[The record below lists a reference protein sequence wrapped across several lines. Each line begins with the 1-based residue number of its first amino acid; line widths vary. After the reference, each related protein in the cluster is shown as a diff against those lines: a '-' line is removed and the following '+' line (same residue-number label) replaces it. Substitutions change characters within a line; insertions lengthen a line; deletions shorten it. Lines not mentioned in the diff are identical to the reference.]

1 MGNKMKKLICAL
13 LASAMLVGS
22 VGVVGFADE
31 DTNAETVVTT
41 SAEATEKP
49 ADAEATEAP
58 AETEATEAPAGAE
71 ATEAPAVTEA
81 PVATVAPTTSGS
93 SYDNDSY
100 YDKALSLCSALGII
114 TGYEDGSVKP
124 DSKVTRAEMASIVL
138 RMLDLTSTSTYQ
150 NGFTDVTSSHW
161 AADQIQTALEANIIS
176 GMGDG
181 TFVPDGEV
189 TYAQVCVML
198 VNAMNYQDDAE
209 YYGGYP
215 NGYIKV
221 AGMSDLEI
229 TKNAPGAADVAS
241 DRGVVI
247 KMVYNALLGQY
258 KEINGYENGA
268 PTYKANGTLAKAKFD
283 VIDKKGVLTA
293 TSKTSVSSTDV
304 QDGQIEIVSDDD
316 DEAKLFDCDLTGL
329 EDYLAQKITYYYKE
343 NSGLTPKVLAVT
355 YDASKTTTYKADAD
369 DIQKVEG
376 FEQNAGTFKIEG
388 VSKKKNCAGASI
400 VYNGKIIS
408 SSQLATLGTSIN
420 DLLLPEKGSI
430 RLVDSDKDDV
440 FDVVFV
446 DSYDTMIVTSASNDK
461 LIGKVAKSGEDA
473 YQTTEA
479 KTITLDDSEDR
490 TISVKRAG
498 ADVKLRNLKKNDVAS
513 IKRSLDD
520 TVVDIVVTGESFT
533 GSASGVSIKYNNSY
547 ATVNGTKYDV
557 ANVATGDLKTG
568 VQSTFYTDM
577 FGRIAYVE
585 SSVSGRLQTG
595 EAYGWL
601 IDTYKGEGSS
611 DYVVSLMTQDGK
623 NVEYTFAN
631 SVSYWAPKAVTGGE
645 SKSKTD
651 METIVQNLLTDDS
664 NFAQIWGSTRDTS
677 GYVEGSTS
685 ERRLGW
691 YGVLPVRLVK
701 YKVNSSNKI
710 TKLYF
715 AVSAVNGDEKYYDA
729 NSKYVYNRQNIT
741 DTYLSDAQLKALK
754 DSDALIIDPFNKSG
768 STLKGGL
775 LGGYQVI
782 DDTIEFGVPNDKSN
796 LKNTESYTIKKVTAS
811 QYNLKENGIS
821 DTYIFADMDG
831 VTPAAVVRLVE
842 DTTKP
847 VNPAD
852 LDNVGNTPAMVV
864 DEISYGVDDEDN
876 RIYTIS
882 GYSGGAET
890 SVTTSKISA
899 LAELTGYKDKKY
911 ATGDV
916 LWNADSS
923 DSIEKY
929 LHKGDIIITDGKY
942 ILLYSCV
949 KDVYDK
955 LKAGESVSKYVSGS
969 DTRNYYYFDQ
979 VSDLDIGDTTWM
991 DIGSNKVIL
1000 DDSKVMDTVEIDLSK
1015 PFDRAISINTDG
1027 LTIADLTDY
1036 DSKDGEYLA
1045 FARFANK
1052 GSLYEVM
1059 VYDIK
1064 ADTTS
1069 STETE

>member
-58 AETEATEAPAGAE
+58 ASAEATEAPAGAE

-93 SYDNDSY
+93 SYDSDSY

-304 QDGQIEIVSDDD
+304 RDGQIEIVSDED

-355 YDASKTTTYKADAD
+355 YDASKTTTFKADAD
-369 DIQKVEG
+369 DIQTVEG
-376 FEQNAGTFKIEG
+376 FDTDEGKFKIEG
-388 VSKKKNCAGASI
+388 VSKKKDCAGATI
-400 VYNGKIIS
+400 VYNGKMVS
-408 SSQLATLGTSIN
+408 SSEIAKLGTLIN
-420 DLLLPEKGSI
+420 DLLTPEKGSI
-430 RLVDSDKDDV
+430 RLVDSDKDGK
-440 FDVVFV
+440 FDVLFV
-446 DSYDTMIVTSASNDK
+446 DSYETMVVTSASEDK
-461 LIGKVAKSGEDA
+461 LIGKVAKSGEEA
-473 YQTTEA
+473 YQTTET
-479 KTITLDDSEDR
+479 KTIPLDDSEDR
-490 TISVKRAG
+490 TITVKRAG
-498 ADVKLRNLKKNDVAS
+498 VDVKLRNLKKNDVAS
-513 IKRSLDD
+513 IKKSLDD

-577 FGRIAYVE
+577 FGRIAYIE
-585 SSVSGRLQTG
+585 SSVSGRLQSS

-601 IDTYKGEGSS
+601 VDVYKGEGTS
-611 DYVVSLMTQDGK
+611 DYVLSIMTQDGK

-631 SVSYWAPKAVTGGE
+631 TVTYWAPKSLTGGKPK
-645 SKSKTD
+645 SKSE
-651 METIVQNLLTDDS
+651 METIVRNLNSDNN
-664 NFAQIWGSTRDTS
+664 NFQQIWEGTRITNKVVPGTS
-677 GYVEGSTS
+677 N
-685 ERRLGW
+685 ERPYSWNGIMPIRLI
-691 YGVLPVRLVK
+691 K

-715 AVSAVNGDEKYYDA
+715 AVSCVNGDGKYYSSTSD
-729 NSKYVYNRQNIT
+729 YVYDGKNIT
-741 DTYLSDAQLKALK
+741 DKELSDTEIKALK
-754 DSDALIIDPFNKSG
+754 DSDALIVDPFNKSG
-768 STLKGGL
+768 STVKGGL
-775 LGGYQVI
+775 LAGYQVT
-782 DDTIEFGVPNDKSN
+782 DDMIEFGVPNDTSN

-811 QYNLKENGIS
+811 QYNLKENGIG
-821 DTYIFADMDG
+821 DTYVFADIDG
-831 VTPAAVVRLVE
+831 VSPAAVVRLVE

-852 LDNVGNTPAMVV
+852 LDNVGNTPAMIV

-890 SVTTSKISA
+890 SVTTSKVSA
-899 LAELTGYKDKKY
+899 LAELTGYNDKKY
-911 ATGDV
+911 ATGAV

-923 DSIEKY
+923 DSIDKY

-955 LKAGESVSKYVSGS
+955 LKDNKSVSKYVSGS

-979 VSDLDIGDTTWM
+979 VKDLDIGDTTWM
-991 DIGSNKVIL
+991 DIGSSKVIL
-1000 DDSKVMDTVEIDLSK
+1000 DASKVMDTVEIDLSK
-1015 PFDRAISINTDG
+1015 PFDKAVTINTDG
-1027 LTIADLTDY
+1027 LTIADLNDY
-1036 DSKDGEYLA
+1036 DSKKGEYLA
-1045 FARFANK
+1045 FARLANK
-1052 GSLYEVM
+1052 GTLYEVM
-1059 VYDIK
+1059 IYNIK

>member
-13 LASAMLVGS
+13 LASAMFVGS

-58 AETEATEAPAGAE
+58 AGAE

-93 SYDNDSY
+93 NYDSDSY

-355 YDASKTTTYKADAD
+355 YDASKTTTFKADAD
-369 DIQKVEG
+369 DIQTVEG
-376 FEQNAGTFKIEG
+376 FDTDGGKFKIEG
-388 VSKKKNCAGASI
+388 VSKKKDCAGASI

-408 SSQLATLGTSIN
+408 NSQLAELGESIN

-446 DSYDTMIVTSASNDK
+446 DSYETMVVSSATDERIV
-461 LIGKVAKSGEDA
+461 GKVADNDNFGDTKNL
-473 YQTTEA
+473 
-479 KTITLDDSEDR
+479 TIKLDDSEDR
-490 TISVKRAG
+490 TISVTKAG
-498 ADVKLRNLKKNDVAS
+498 NEIRLRNLKKNDVAT
-513 IKRSLDD
+513 IRRSLDD
-520 TVVDIVVTGESFT
+520 TVVDVVVTGESFT
-533 GSASGVSIKYNNSY
+533 GSASGISKKVDKSY
-547 ATVNGTKYDV
+547 ATINGTKYDV
-557 ANVATGDLKTG
+557 ANVAVGDLVSGT
-568 VQSTFYTDM
+568 QSTFYTDM
-577 FGRIAYVE
+577 FGRIAYIE
-585 SSVSGRLQTG
+585 STAGGLLQSG
-595 EAYGWL
+595 EKYGW
-601 IDTYKGEGSS
+601 IMNGYDAEDGSG
-611 DYVVSLMTQDGK
+611 YILEIMTQDGK
-623 NVEYTFAN
+623 SAEYKLGS
-631 SVSYWAPKAVTGGE
+631 SVDYWAPTATAATTLS
-645 SKSKTD
+645 SKEEAKSTISALMTSNSFIVAKNSKN
-651 METIVQNLLTDDS
+651 VVV
-664 NFAQIWGSTRDTS
+664 G
-677 GYVEGSTS
+677 
-685 ERRLGW
+685 
-691 YGVLPVRLVK
+691 PVRLIK
-701 YKVNSSNKI
+701 YKVNSSDNI
-710 TKLYF
+710 TRIYC
-715 AVSAVNGDEKYYDA
+715 AVDSSKVSDEK
-729 NSKYVYNRQNIT
+729 
-741 DTYLSDAQLKALK
+741 ALR
-754 DSDALIIDPFNKSG
+754 IDPTNLNGVSIVG
-768 STLKGGL
+768 NLV
-775 LGGYQVI
+775 GGYKI
-782 DDTIEFGVPNDKSN
+782 NDGIIEISVPKSAEDM
-796 LKNTESYTIKKVTAS
+796 KNADNYKVGTVTAS
-811 QYNLKENGIS
+811 SYAVRENGSSRDYVVGEFENTNAPTVIINFTS
-821 DTYIFADMDG
+821 SADALANLGDIDTNANN
-831 VTPAAVVRLVE
+831 
-842 DTTKP
+842 P
-847 VNPAD
+847 V
-852 LDNVGNTPAMVV
+852 MVV
-864 DEISYGVDDEDN
+864 DEIERGVDDDDN
-876 RIYTIS
+876 TVYTIH
-882 GYSGGAET
+882 GYVNGAEASFTTTKNSVLGQLDT
-890 SVTTSKISA
+890 SSA
-899 LAELTGYKDKKY
+899 IINSARDYNTKD
-911 ATGDV
+911 
-916 LWNADSS
+916 LWNA
-923 DSIEKY
+923 
-929 LHKGDIIITDGKY
+929 
-942 ILLYSCV
+942 
-949 KDVYDK
+949 
-955 LKAGESVSKYVSGS
+955 KAGEDISKYLSEGDLVLYDTGERLVKLLDADDVYNVVQNGASKAGLLFGS
-969 DTRNYYYFDQ
+969 FNPFAARNMFAFGALLDSDFTENARVTIDTPALNNIEFDTSKLMDTIEIN
-979 VSDLDIGDTTWM
+979 VKTGAADIDTDGSEISDLITYDAESKTGDY
-991 DIGSNKVIL
+991 V
-1000 DDSKVMDTVEIDLSK
+1000 
-1015 PFDRAISINTDG
+1015 
-1027 LTIADLTDY
+1027 
-1036 DSKDGEYLA
+1036 
-1045 FARFANK
+1045 FARFADK
-1052 GSLYEVM
+1052 GTIQEII
-1059 VYDIK
+1059 VYRFVD
-1064 ADTTS
+1064 
-1069 STETE
+1069 

>member
-58 AETEATEAPAGAE
+58 ASAEATEAPAGAE
-71 ATEAPAVTEA
+71 ATEA

-293 TSKTSVSSTDV
+293 TSKTSISSTNL
-304 QDGQIEIVSDDD
+304 QSGQIEILA
-316 DEAKLFDCDLTGL
+316 DEDKSAKVFDCDLTDL
-329 EDYLAQKITYYYKE
+329 EDYLAQKVTYYYKE
-343 NSGLTPKVLAVT
+343 NSGLTPQVLAVT
-355 YDASKTTTYKADAD
+355 YDASKTTTYNADAE
-369 DIQKVEG
+369 DIEKVEG
-376 FEQNAGTFKIEG
+376 FDSNSGTFKIEG
-388 VSKKKNCAGASI
+388 VSKKKDCAGATI
-400 VYNGKIIS
+400 VYNGKMVS
-408 SSQLATLGTSIN
+408 SSEIAKLGTSIN
-420 DLLLPEKGSI
+420 DLLTPEKGSI
-430 RLVDSDKDDV
+430 RLVDSDKDGK

-446 DSYDTMIVTSASNDK
+446 DSYETMVVTSASEDK
-461 LIGKVAKSGEDA
+461 LIGKVAKSGEEA
-473 YQTTEA
+473 YQTTEP

-490 TISVKRAG
+490 TITVKRAG
-498 ADVKLRNLKKNDVAS
+498 VDVKLRNLKKNDVAS
-513 IKRSLDD
+513 IKKSLDD

-577 FGRIAYVE
+577 FGRIAYIE
-585 SSVSGRLQTG
+585 SSVSGRLQSG

-601 IDTYKGEGSS
+601 VDVYKGEGTS
-611 DYVVSLMTQDGK
+611 DYVLSIMTQDGK

-631 SVSYWAPKAVTGGE
+631 TVTYWAPKSLTGGGQK
-645 SKSKTD
+645 SKSD
-651 METIVQNLLTDDS
+651 METIVRNLNSDNN
-664 NFAQIWGSTRDTS
+664 NFQQIWQGTRNSKKVVPGT
-677 GYVEGSTS
+677 TN
-685 ERRLGW
+685 ERPYAWNGIMPIRLI
-691 YGVLPVRLVK
+691 K

-715 AVSAVNGDEKYYDA
+715 AVSYVNGDKNYYDV
-729 NSKYVYNRQNIT
+729 STGYVDDGKNIT
-741 DTYLSDAQLKALK
+741 DEYLDADQIKALK

-775 LGGYQVI
+775 LAGYQVT
-782 DDTIEFGVPNDKSN
+782 DDMIEFGVPNDTSN

-821 DTYIFADMDG
+821 DTYIFADVDG
-831 VTPAAVVRLVE
+831 VSPAAVVRLVE

-852 LDNVGNTPAMVV
+852 LDNVGNTPAMIV

-876 RIYTIS
+876 KIYTIS
-882 GYSGGAET
+882 GYSGGAEV
-890 SVTTSKISA
+890 SVTTSKVSA
-899 LAELTGYKDKKY
+899 LAELTGYNDKKY
-911 ATGDV
+911 ATGSI

-923 DSIEKY
+923 DSIDNY

-955 LKAGESVSKYVSGS
+955 LKDNKSVSKYVSGS
-969 DTRNYYYFDQ
+969 DTRNYFYFDQ
-979 VSDLDIGDTTWM
+979 VNDLDIGDTTWIN
-991 DIGSNKVIL
+991 IGSNKVSL
-1000 DDSKVMDTVEIDLSK
+1000 DASKLMDTVEIDLSK
-1015 PFDRAISINTDG
+1015 PFDRAITINTDG
-1027 LTIADLTDY
+1027 LTIADLNDY

-1059 VYDIK
+1059 IYDIK
-1064 ADTTS
+1064 D
-1069 STETE
+1069 ETKSAE

>member
-41 SAEATEKP
+41 SAEATETP
-49 ADAEATEAP
+49 AEAEATEAP
-58 AETEATEAPAGAE
+58 AETEATEAPAE
-71 ATEAPAVTEA
+71 TEA

-355 YDASKTTTYKADAD
+355 YDASKTTTFKADAD
-369 DIQKVEG
+369 DIQTVEG
-376 FEQNAGTFKIEG
+376 FDTAGGKFKIEG
-388 VSKKKNCAGASI
+388 VSKKKDCAGASI

-408 SSQLATLGTSIN
+408 NSQLAELGESIN

-446 DSYDTMIVTSASNDK
+446 DSYETMVVSSATDERIV
-461 LIGKVAKSGEDA
+461 GKVADNDNFGDTKNL
-473 YQTTEA
+473 
-479 KTITLDDSEDR
+479 TIKLDDSEDR
-490 TISVKRAG
+490 TINVTKAG
-498 ADVKLRNLKKNDVAS
+498 NEIRLRNLKKNDVAT
-513 IKRSLDD
+513 IRRSLDD
-520 TVVDIVVTGESFT
+520 TVVDVVVTGESFT
-533 GSASGVSIKYNNSY
+533 GSASGISKKVDKSY
-547 ATVNGTKYDV
+547 ATINGTKYDV
-557 ANVATGDLKTG
+557 ANVAVGDLVSGT
-568 VQSTFYTDM
+568 QSTFYTDM
-577 FGRIAYVE
+577 FGRIAYIE
-585 SSVSGRLQTG
+585 STAGGLLQSG
-595 EAYGWL
+595 EKYGW
-601 IDTYKGEGSS
+601 IMNGYDAEDGSG
-611 DYVVSLMTQDGK
+611 YILEIMTQDGK
-623 NVEYTFAN
+623 SAEYKLGS
-631 SVSYWAPKAVTGGE
+631 SVDYWAPTATAATTLS
-645 SKSKTD
+645 SKEEAKSTISALMTSNSFIVAKNSKN
-651 METIVQNLLTDDS
+651 VVV
-664 NFAQIWGSTRDTS
+664 G
-677 GYVEGSTS
+677 
-685 ERRLGW
+685 
-691 YGVLPVRLVK
+691 PVRLIK
-701 YKVNSSNKI
+701 YKVNSSDNI
-710 TKLYF
+710 TRIYC
-715 AVSAVNGDEKYYDA
+715 AVDSSKVSDEK
-729 NSKYVYNRQNIT
+729 
-741 DTYLSDAQLKALK
+741 ALR
-754 DSDALIIDPFNKSG
+754 IDPTNLNGVSIVG
-768 STLKGGL
+768 NLV
-775 LGGYQVI
+775 GGYKI
-782 DDTIEFGVPNDKSN
+782 NDGIIEISVPKSAEDM
-796 LKNTESYTIKKVTAS
+796 KNADNYKVGTVTAS
-811 QYNLKENGIS
+811 SYAVRENGSSRDYVVGEFENTNAPTVIINFTS
-821 DTYIFADMDG
+821 SADALANLGDIDTNANN
-831 VTPAAVVRLVE
+831 
-842 DTTKP
+842 P
-847 VNPAD
+847 V
-852 LDNVGNTPAMVV
+852 MVV
-864 DEISYGVDDEDN
+864 DEIERGVDDDDN
-876 RIYTIS
+876 TVYTIH
-882 GYSGGAET
+882 GYVNGAEASFTTTKNSVLGQLDT
-890 SVTTSKISA
+890 SSA
-899 LAELTGYKDKKY
+899 IINSARDYNTKD
-911 ATGDV
+911 
-916 LWNADSS
+916 LWNA
-923 DSIEKY
+923 
-929 LHKGDIIITDGKY
+929 
-942 ILLYSCV
+942 
-949 KDVYDK
+949 
-955 LKAGESVSKYVSGS
+955 KAGEDISKYLSEGDLVLYDTGERLVKLLDADDVYNVVQNGASKTGLLFGS
-969 DTRNYYYFDQ
+969 FNPFAARNMFAFGALLDSDFTENARVTIDTPALNNIEFDTSKLMDTIEIN
-979 VSDLDIGDTTWM
+979 VKTGAADIDTDGSEISDLITYDTESKTGDY
-991 DIGSNKVIL
+991 V
-1000 DDSKVMDTVEIDLSK
+1000 
-1015 PFDRAISINTDG
+1015 
-1027 LTIADLTDY
+1027 
-1036 DSKDGEYLA
+1036 
-1045 FARFANK
+1045 FARFADK
-1052 GSLYEVM
+1052 GTIQEII
-1059 VYDIK
+1059 VYRFVD
-1064 ADTTS
+1064 
-1069 STETE
+1069 

>member
-41 SAEATEKP
+41 SAEATETP
-49 ADAEATEAP
+49 AEAVATEAP
-58 AETEATEAPAGAE
+58 AETEATEAPAETE

-355 YDASKTTTYKADAD
+355 YDASKTTTFKADAD
-369 DIQKVEG
+369 DIQTVEG
-376 FEQNAGTFKIEG
+376 FDTDGGKFKIEG
-388 VSKKKNCAGASI
+388 VSKKKDCAGASI

-408 SSQLATLGTSIN
+408 NSQLAELGESIN

-446 DSYDTMIVTSASNDK
+446 DSYETMVVSSATDERIV
-461 LIGKVAKSGEDA
+461 GKVADNDNFGDTKNL
-473 YQTTEA
+473 
-479 KTITLDDSEDR
+479 TIKLDDSEDR
-490 TISVKRAG
+490 TINVTKAG
-498 ADVKLRNLKKNDVAS
+498 NEIRLRNLKKNDVAT
-513 IKRSLDD
+513 IRRSLDD
-520 TVVDIVVTGESFT
+520 TVVDVVVTGESFT
-533 GSASGVSIKYNNSY
+533 GSASGISKKVDKSY
-547 ATVNGTKYDV
+547 ATINGTKYDV
-557 ANVATGDLKTG
+557 ANVAVGDLVSGT
-568 VQSTFYTDM
+568 QSTFYTDM
-577 FGRIAYVE
+577 FGRIAYIE
-585 SSVSGRLQTG
+585 STAGGLLQSG
-595 EAYGWL
+595 EKYGW
-601 IDTYKGEGSS
+601 IMNGYDAEDGSG
-611 DYVVSLMTQDGK
+611 YILEIMTQDGK
-623 NVEYTFAN
+623 SAEYKLG
-631 SVSYWAPKAVTGGE
+631 SSLDYWAPTATAATTLS
-645 SKSKTD
+645 SKEEAKSTISALMASNSFIVAKNSKN
-651 METIVQNLLTDDS
+651 VVV
-664 NFAQIWGSTRDTS
+664 G
-677 GYVEGSTS
+677 
-685 ERRLGW
+685 
-691 YGVLPVRLVK
+691 PVRLIK
-701 YKVNSSNKI
+701 YKVNSS
-710 TKLYF
+710 
-715 AVSAVNGDEKYYDA
+715 D
-729 NSKYVYNRQNIT
+729 NIT
-741 DTYLSDAQLKALK
+741 RIYCAVDSSKVSDDKALR
-754 DSDALIIDPFNKSG
+754 IDPTNLNGVSIVG
-768 STLKGGL
+768 NLV
-775 LGGYQVI
+775 GGYKINDGIVEI
-782 DDTIEFGVPNDKSN
+782 SVPKSAEDM
-796 LKNTESYTIKKVTAS
+796 KNADNYKVGTVTAS
-811 QYNLKENGIS
+811 SYAVRENGSSRDYVVGEFENTNAPTVIINFTS
-821 DTYIFADMDG
+821 SADALANLGDIDTNSNN
-831 VTPAAVVRLVE
+831 
-842 DTTKP
+842 P
-847 VNPAD
+847 V
-852 LDNVGNTPAMVV
+852 MVV
-864 DEISYGVDDEDN
+864 DEIERGVDDDDN
-876 RIYTIS
+876 TVYTIH
-882 GYSGGAET
+882 GYVNGAEASFTTTKNSVLGQLDT
-890 SVTTSKISA
+890 SSA
-899 LAELTGYKDKKY
+899 IINSARDYNTKD
-911 ATGDV
+911 
-916 LWNADSS
+916 LWNA
-923 DSIEKY
+923 
-929 LHKGDIIITDGKY
+929 
-942 ILLYSCV
+942 
-949 KDVYDK
+949 
-955 LKAGESVSKYVSGS
+955 KAGEDISKYLSEGDLVLYDTGERLVKLLDADDVYNVVQNGASKTGLLFGS
-969 DTRNYYYFDQ
+969 FNPFAARNMFAFGALLDSDFTENARVTIDTPALNNIEFDTSKLMDTIEINIKTGAADIDTDGSEI
-979 VSDLDIGDTTWM
+979 SDLITYDAESKTGDY
-991 DIGSNKVIL
+991 V
-1000 DDSKVMDTVEIDLSK
+1000 
-1015 PFDRAISINTDG
+1015 
-1027 LTIADLTDY
+1027 
-1036 DSKDGEYLA
+1036 
-1045 FARFANK
+1045 FARFADK
-1052 GSLYEVM
+1052 GTIQEII
-1059 VYDIK
+1059 VYRFVN
-1064 ADTTS
+1064 
-1069 STETE
+1069 

>member
-49 ADAEATEAP
+49 TDA
-58 AETEATEAPAGAE
+58 EATEAPAGAE

-355 YDASKTTTYKADAD
+355 YDASKTTTFKADAD
-369 DIQKVEG
+369 DIQTVEG
-376 FEQNAGTFKIEG
+376 FDTDGGKFKIEG
-388 VSKKKNCAGASI
+388 VSKKKDCAGASI

-408 SSQLATLGTSIN
+408 NSQLAELGESIN

-446 DSYDTMIVTSASNDK
+446 DSYETMVVSSATDERIV
-461 LIGKVAKSGEDA
+461 GKVADNDNFGDTKNL
-473 YQTTEA
+473 
-479 KTITLDDSEDR
+479 TIKLDDSEDR
-490 TISVKRAG
+490 TISVTKAG
-498 ADVKLRNLKKNDVAS
+498 NEIRLRNLKKNDVAT
-513 IKRSLDD
+513 IRRSLDD
-520 TVVDIVVTGESFT
+520 TVVDVVVTGESFT
-533 GSASGVSIKYNNSY
+533 GSASGISKKVDKSY
-547 ATVNGTKYDV
+547 ATINGTKYDV
-557 ANVATGDLKTG
+557 ANVAVGDLVSGT
-568 VQSTFYTDM
+568 QSTFYTDM
-577 FGRIAYVE
+577 FGRIAYIE
-585 SSVSGRLQTG
+585 STAGGLLQSG
-595 EAYGWL
+595 EKYGW
-601 IDTYKGEGSS
+601 IMNGYDAEDGSG
-611 DYVVSLMTQDGK
+611 YILEIMTQDGK
-623 NVEYTFAN
+623 SAEYKLG
-631 SVSYWAPKAVTGGE
+631 SSLDYWAPTATAATTLS
-645 SKSKTD
+645 SKEEAKSTISALMASNSFIVAKNSKN
-651 METIVQNLLTDDS
+651 VVV
-664 NFAQIWGSTRDTS
+664 G
-677 GYVEGSTS
+677 
-685 ERRLGW
+685 
-691 YGVLPVRLVK
+691 PVRLIK
-701 YKVNSSNKI
+701 YKVNSS
-710 TKLYF
+710 
-715 AVSAVNGDEKYYDA
+715 D
-729 NSKYVYNRQNIT
+729 NIT
-741 DTYLSDAQLKALK
+741 RIYCAVDSSKVSDDKALR
-754 DSDALIIDPFNKSG
+754 IDPTNLNGVSIVG
-768 STLKGGL
+768 NLV
-775 LGGYQVI
+775 GGYKINDGIVEI
-782 DDTIEFGVPNDKSN
+782 SVPKSAEDM
-796 LKNTESYTIKKVTAS
+796 KNADNYKVGTVTAS
-811 QYNLKENGIS
+811 SYAVRENGSSRDYVVGEFENTNAPTVIINFTS
-821 DTYIFADMDG
+821 SADALANLGDIDTNANN
-831 VTPAAVVRLVE
+831 
-842 DTTKP
+842 P
-847 VNPAD
+847 V
-852 LDNVGNTPAMVV
+852 MVV
-864 DEISYGVDDEDN
+864 DEIERGVDDDDN
-876 RIYTIS
+876 TVYTIH
-882 GYSGGAET
+882 GYVNGAEASFTTTKNSVIGQLDT
-890 SVTTSKISA
+890 SSA
-899 LAELTGYKDKKY
+899 IINSARDYNTKD
-911 ATGDV
+911 
-916 LWNADSS
+916 LWNAKADEDIS
-923 DSIEKY
+923 KY
-929 LHKGDIIITDGKY
+929 LSEGDLVLYDTGERLVKLLDADDVYNVVQNGASKTGLLFGSFNPFAARNMFAFGALLDSDFTENARVTIDTPALNNIEFDTSKLMDTIEINIKTGAADIDTDGSE
-942 ILLYSCV
+942 I
-949 KDVYDK
+949 
-955 LKAGESVSKYVSGS
+955 
-969 DTRNYYYFDQ
+969 
-979 VSDLDIGDTTWM
+979 SDLITYDAESKTGDY
-991 DIGSNKVIL
+991 V
-1000 DDSKVMDTVEIDLSK
+1000 
-1015 PFDRAISINTDG
+1015 
-1027 LTIADLTDY
+1027 
-1036 DSKDGEYLA
+1036 
-1045 FARFANK
+1045 FARFADK
-1052 GSLYEVM
+1052 GTIQEII
-1059 VYDIK
+1059 VYRFVN
-1064 ADTTS
+1064 
-1069 STETE
+1069 